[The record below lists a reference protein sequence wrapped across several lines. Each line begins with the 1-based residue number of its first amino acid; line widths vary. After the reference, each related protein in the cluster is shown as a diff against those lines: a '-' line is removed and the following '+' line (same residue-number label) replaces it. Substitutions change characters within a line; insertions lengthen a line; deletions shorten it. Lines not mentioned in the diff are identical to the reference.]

1 MFMSGRSK
9 LWTLLASS
17 LIIAQA
23 VASLFLH
30 EGFALA
36 VCSDLVQWIL
46 LLSGAIALATNIP
59 KTHGRTRLFWILMT
73 AGISLWFV
81 YQTLWSYFEVLLR
94 KPVPFVFAGDAV
106 LFLHLVPMIAAVALQ
121 PHEEQDERTVR
132 LGSLDFALLL
142 IWWLYLYVFSVMPWE
157 YAFLNEEAYGK
168 NLNSVYLTEKLVFL
182 AVIGALWMR
191 SRGDW
196 GSIYAQ
202 WFGASLLYALSSYV
216 ANWALVRGV
225 YYSGCVYDLPL
236 EASMAWVIAVGL
248 FAASLSPRK
257 QPARKSAL
265 NGVWIARLGMVTI
278 FSLPLFAG
286 WSVFV
291 SSVPEPVRT
300 FRLLLTLATMLFM
313 GALVFYKQHLLDHE
327 LLGLLRASEESVE
340 NLRRV
345 QAQLVQSEKL
355 ASLGQLVGGA
365 AHELNNPLTAM
376 LGYSDLL
383 SEMALTEQQRALTQ
397 KIVYQVRRTKTLV
410 SSLLS
415 FAKQVPAEKTLV
427 DIQTLAGTAIKLSN
441 PQFRA
446 VNIQVRIEA
455 VEKVPRI
462 LGDSNQLLQVFLHII
477 NNALQAMS
485 EVGDLLTMV
494 VRAEEGFVVIEF
506 LDNGPGVREIDRV
519 FDPFYTTRPIGQGTG
534 LGLSACYGII
544 QEHGGKIS
552 CSNRTEG
559 GALFRIELPFA
570 VNPAP
575 SSLRVDSESGV
586 PLLKN

>member
-1 MFMSGRSK
+1 
-9 LWTLLASS
+9 
-17 LIIAQA
+17 
-23 VASLFLH
+23 
-30 EGFALA
+30 
-36 VCSDLVQWIL
+36 
-46 LLSGAIALATNIP
+46 
-59 KTHGRTRLFWILMT
+59 
-73 AGISLWFV
+73 
-81 YQTLWSYFEVLLR
+81 
-94 KPVPFVFAGDAV
+94 
-106 LFLHLVPMIAAVALQ
+106 
-121 PHEEQDERTVR
+121 
-132 LGSLDFALLL
+132 
-142 IWWLYLYVFSVMPWE
+142 
-157 YAFLNEEAYGK
+157 
-168 NLNSVYLTEKLVFL
+168 
-182 AVIGALWMR
+182 
-191 SRGDW
+191 
-196 GSIYAQ
+196 
-202 WFGASLLYALSSYV
+202 
-216 ANWALVRGV
+216 
-225 YYSGCVYDLPL
+225 
-236 EASMAWVIAVGL
+236 
-248 FAASLSPRK
+248 
-257 QPARKSAL
+257 
-265 NGVWIARLGMVTI
+265 
-278 FSLPLFAG
+278 
-286 WSVFV
+286 
-291 SSVPEPVRT
+291 
-300 FRLLLTLATMLFM
+300 
-313 GALVFYKQHLLDHE
+313 
-327 LLGLLRASEESVE
+327 
-340 NLRRV
+340 
-345 QAQLVQSEKL
+345 
-355 ASLGQLVGGA
+355 
-365 AHELNNPLTAM
+365 
-376 LGYSDLL
+376 
-383 SEMALTEQQRALTQ
+383 
-397 KIVYQVRRTKTLV
+397 
-410 SSLLS
+410 LS

>member
-1 MFMSGRSK
+1 MSGRSK
-9 LWTLLASS
+9 LWTLLAAS
-17 LIIAQA
+17 LVVAQA
-23 VASLFLH
+23 VASLFLR

-36 VCSDLVQWIL
+36 ACSDLVQWIL

-59 KTHGRTRLFWILMT
+59 KTQGRTRIFWILMT
-73 AGISLWFV
+73 SGVSLWFI
-81 YQTLWSYFEVLLR
+81 YQTLWSYFEIALR
-94 KPVPFVFAGDAV
+94 KPVPTVFAGDAV
-106 LFLHLVPMIAAVALQ
+106 LFLHLVPMIAALALQ

-142 IWWLYLYVFSVMPWE
+142 IWWLYLYVLSVMPWE
-157 YAFLNEEAYGK
+157 YAFLNEQAYGK
-168 NLNSVYLTEKLVFL
+168 NLNSVYLTEKIVFL
-182 AVIGALWMR
+182 AALGALWMR
-191 SRGDW
+191 SRGEW
-196 GSIYAQ
+196 RTIYAQ
-202 WFGASLLYALSSYV
+202 WFGASLVYALSSYIS
-216 ANWALVRGV
+216 NWALVRNV
-225 YYSGCVYDLPL
+225 YYSGSVYDLPL
-236 EASMAWVIAVGL
+236 EASMAWLTGVGL
-248 FAASLSPRK
+248 LAAHLSPRK
-257 QPARKSAL
+257 QPARKSAVR
-265 NGVWIARLGMVTI
+265 GVWVARLGMVTI

-291 SSVPEPVRT
+291 SSVPAPVRT
-300 FRLLLTLATMLFM
+300 FRLLLTLGTMLFM
-313 GALVFYKQHLLDHE
+313 GGLVFFKQHLLDRE
-327 LLGLLRASEESVE
+327 LLGLLHASNESVE

-383 SEMALTEQQRALTQ
+383 SEMALSDEQRALTQ

-455 VEKVPRI
+455 TEKVPRI

-477 NNALQAMS
+477 NNALQAMA
-485 EVGDLLTMV
+485 EVGDLLTMN
-494 VRAEEGFVVIEF
+494 VRANEGFVIVEF
-506 LDNGPGVREIDRV
+506 LDNG
-519 FDPFYTTRPIGQGTG
+519 
-534 LGLSACYGII
+534 L
-544 QEHGGKIS
+544 
-552 CSNRTEG
+552 
-559 GALFRIELPFA
+559 
-570 VNPAP
+570 
-575 SSLRVDSESGV
+575 
-586 PLLKN
+586 

>member
-1 MFMSGRSK
+1 
-9 LWTLLASS
+9 
-17 LIIAQA
+17 
-23 VASLFLH
+23 
-30 EGFALA
+30 
-36 VCSDLVQWIL
+36 
-46 LLSGAIALATNIP
+46 
-59 KTHGRTRLFWILMT
+59 
-73 AGISLWFV
+73 
-81 YQTLWSYFEVLLR
+81 
-94 KPVPFVFAGDAV
+94 
-106 LFLHLVPMIAAVALQ
+106 
-121 PHEEQDERTVR
+121 
-132 LGSLDFALLL
+132 
-142 IWWLYLYVFSVMPWE
+142 
-157 YAFLNEEAYGK
+157 
-168 NLNSVYLTEKLVFL
+168 
-182 AVIGALWMR
+182 
-191 SRGDW
+191 
-196 GSIYAQ
+196 
-202 WFGASLLYALSSYV
+202 
-216 ANWALVRGV
+216 
-225 YYSGCVYDLPL
+225 
-236 EASMAWVIAVGL
+236 
-248 FAASLSPRK
+248 
-257 QPARKSAL
+257 
-265 NGVWIARLGMVTI
+265 
-278 FSLPLFAG
+278 
-286 WSVFV
+286 
-291 SSVPEPVRT
+291 
-300 FRLLLTLATMLFM
+300 
-313 GALVFYKQHLLDHE
+313 
-327 LLGLLRASEESVE
+327 
-340 NLRRV
+340 
-345 QAQLVQSEKL
+345 
-355 ASLGQLVGGA
+355 
-365 AHELNNPLTAM
+365 M

-506 LDNGPGVREIDRV
+506 LDNGPGIREIDRV

-575 SSLRVDSESGV
+575 SSLKAVSESAAH
-586 PLLKN
+586 LQQN